1 VVRRYKQPFWTEASW
16 SLSFAFFYFCWTIL
30 CAYLNDWNWPYP
42 VSYPCVL
49 IADDNNIT
57 LTAFSFNMNYRFSNK
72 SFSTVWY
79 LLSFPCWYFWEEVFE
94 VVCIGSLGKMGNVSM
109 LHLCKIRNKLN
120 KIREIHRCVSIC
132 KAICFSLLL
141 IVFQVV
147 YGIGASV
154 SRVNHLSKTYNMLL
168 LFTFTN
174 PRGLYNTGNKCHLV
188 NGPPSD
194 SRLSLYSLKYS
205 RIGKEAL
212 GMNLQPSHWVYG

>member
-1 VVRRYKQPFWTEASW
+1 
-16 SLSFAFFYFCWTIL
+16 
-30 CAYLNDWNWPYP
+30 
-42 VSYPCVL
+42 
-49 IADDNNIT
+49 
-57 LTAFSFNMNYRFSNK
+57 
-72 SFSTVWY
+72 
-79 LLSFPCWYFWEEVFE
+79 
-94 VVCIGSLGKMGNVSM
+94 M